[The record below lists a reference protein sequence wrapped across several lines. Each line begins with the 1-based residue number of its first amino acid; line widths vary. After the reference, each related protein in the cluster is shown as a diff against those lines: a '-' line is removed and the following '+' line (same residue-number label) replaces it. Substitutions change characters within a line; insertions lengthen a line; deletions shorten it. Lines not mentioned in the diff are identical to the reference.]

1 MCFQVLGADTQN
13 GDRLEGLS
21 LKGSPKGGKQRF
33 QQDLLSLLGMVPDSE
48 EKLQQVI
55 CYRTG
60 YEMDKLD
67 MNMDME
73 RE

>member
-21 LKGSPKGGKQRF
+21 LKGSAKGGKQRF
-33 QQDLLSLLGMVPDSE
+33 QQDLLSLLGMGPDSE

-60 YEMDKLD
+60 DEMDKLD